1 MNKPMSNRKLGSSLN
16 SKFSLDTLWGQLQ
29 GKLDELNPRERK
41 LVSYGGALSALV
53 IVWFV
58 LVDPAVATLTG
69 SEQRIQALVQKAG
82 AVERAAQNLE
92 ALRGARSRVQVQS
105 SELDTRLKR
114 ILTDEGITDGA
125 TVDRTEEGMIRVNLQ
140 QVPAGALLKWLA
152 QAETLSGLKTS
163 ELKLQKTD
171 AGVVSGE
178 VVFGTQA
185 SGLNAGVGGQ
195 K

>member
-1 MNKPMSNRKLGSSLN
+1 MKKPLAENKFNLN
-16 SKFSLDTLWGQLQ
+16 NLLNQLR

-41 LVSYGGALSALV
+41 LVNYGGSLSAL
-53 IVWFV
+53 ILIWF
-58 LVDPAVATLTG
+58 LLIDPAVTTLTG
-69 SEQRIQALVQKAG
+69 SDQRIEALVQKAG

-105 SELDTRLKR
+105 SELDARLRR
-114 ILTDEGITDGA
+114 ILVDEGITEGA
-125 TVDRTEEGMIRVNLQ
+125 TVDRTEEGMIRVSLE
-140 QVPAGALLKWLA
+140 QVSAGAFLKWLA

-171 AGVVSGE
+171 AGIVTGE
-178 VVFGTQA
+178 LVFGTQA
-185 SGLNAGVGGQ
+185 SGLNAGTGSP

>member
-1 MNKPMSNRKLGSSLN
+1 MKKPLSNG
-16 SKFSLDTLWGQLQ
+16 KFSLSTLLQQLQ

-41 LVSYGGALSALV
+41 LVNYGGGLSALIV
-53 IVWFV
+53 VWFV
-58 LVDPAVATLTG
+58 LVDPAVTTLTG
-69 SEQRIQALVQKAG
+69 ADQRIEALVQKAG

-114 ILTDEGITDGA
+114 ILSDEGITEGA
-125 TVDRTEEGMIRVNLQ
+125 TVDRTEEGIIRVSLQ
-140 QVPAGALLKWLA
+140 QVPAGAFLKWLA
-152 QAETLSGLKTS
+152 QAETLSGLKAS

-178 VVFGTQA
+178 LMFSTQ
-185 SGLNAGVGGQ
+185 

>member
-41 LVSYGGALSALV
+41 LVSYGGGLSALV